1 MKKITHIVG
10 AAFAIFLASA
20 TQAQQRPNIIVI
32 LVDDMG
38 YSDLGCFGSEIQ
50 TPHLDSLA
58 KEGTIMT
65 NFYNAARC
73 CPSRASLLTGRYPHQ
88 AGIGDMMNKRPFP
101 SYQGFLNRESIT
113 LAELLKS
120 AGYGT
125 YMTGK
130 WHVGQDSINWPL
142 ERGFDR
148 YYGLIDGAN
157 SYFANRPY
165 RKNQKLSIVLDREN
179 VEVPANYYSTDAYT
193 GRMINFLE
201 THLAEKKEQPF
212 FAYMAYQTPH
222 WPLHARPEE
231 ILKYKGK
238 YMEGWET
245 IRQRRFDKQKEL
257 GIIPSSASLP
267 ENDEEI
273 PAWDKLTWV
282 EKVQWDER
290 MAVYAAM
297 LDRLDQQVGR
307 LVDFLKAKKQLE
319 HTIILFLSDNGAS
332 HETIDHDGFTEEIQL
347 ANNFPASHPESF
359 TAYGKMGAAVSNT
372 PYRSYKHWVYEGG
385 NSTSFIAFGPN
396 HIPKGAIVETPAH
409 LVDIMPSL
417 QQWANAN
424 YPKRHHNQRIGEM
437 EGTALSAI
445 WNNSGLEERAIC
457 FEHEGNKAIRKGR
470 WKLVQAY
477 NDKNW
482 QLYDLQTDRAERIDL
497 SSKYPKEV
505 QSLLK
510 EYLAWEKRVGV
521 IPYEQLSK

>member
-1 MKKITHIVG
+1 MKKITHVFG
-10 AAFAIFLASA
+10 TALAILISSA
-20 TQAQQRPNIIVI
+20 TLAQQRPNIIVI

-73 CPSRASLLTGRYPHQ
+73 CPSRASLLTGRFPHQ
-88 AGIGDMMNKRPFP
+88 AGVGDMMNKRSFP
-101 SYQGFLNRESIT
+101 AYQGFLNRESIT

-120 AGYGT
+120 SGYAT

-165 RKNQKLSIVLDREN
+165 RRNQKLSIVLNREK
-179 VEVPANYYSTDAYT
+179 VEVPAKYYSTDAYT
-193 GRMINFLE
+193 SHMISFLE
-201 THLAEKKEQPF
+201 THFSEHQEQPF
-212 FAYMAYQTPH
+212 FAYLAYQTPH

-238 YMEGWET
+238 YMEGWEKM
-245 IRQRRFDKQKEL
+245 RQRRFAKQKEL
-257 GIIPSSASLP
+257 GVVPKSASLP
-267 ENDEEI
+267 EIDEAI
-273 PAWDKLTWV
+273 PVWDKLTW
-282 EKVQWDER
+282 EQKVQWDER

-297 LDRLDQQVGR
+297 LDRLDQQIGR
-307 LVDFLKAKKQLE
+307 LVSFLKGNQQFE
-319 HTIILFLSDNGAS
+319 NTIILFLSDNGAS
-332 HETIDHDGFTEEIQL
+332 HETIDHDGFTQEIQF

-396 HIPKGAIVETPAH
+396 YIQKGAIVETPAH
-409 LVDIMPSL
+409 IVDIMPSV
-417 QQWANAN
+417 QQWANAR
-424 YPKRHHNQRIGEM
+424 YPKWYNDHQIGGM
-437 EGTALSAI
+437 EGKALSEL
-445 WNNSGLEERAIC
+445 WGSSGVEERAIC

-477 NDKNW
+477 PDKNW
-482 QLYDLQTDRAERIDL
+482 QLYDLHMDRAERDDL
-497 SSKYPKEV
+497 SDRHPKVV

-510 EYLAWEKRVGV
+510 VYMDWEKRVGV